1 MLNFEEYF
9 GEWGKM
15 MKNIFMSVNERKSEE
30 LRKKAEEMME
40 LKDQMTEIL
49 DKQKV
54 MRDRLLRQPA
64 CANPSLVTC

>member
-15 MKNIFMSVNERKSEE
+15 MKSIFMSVSERKSEE

-49 DKQKV
+49 DKQI
-54 MRDRLLRQPA
+54 
-64 CANPSLVTC
+64 